1 MENQDPERTSDQ
13 PVVGVRRES
22 SGWLFRIILV
32 VLVSLLVFA
41 VVSEVK
47 ESREAARRTQCKG
60 HLGHIALALHNYH
73 DWYGGFPPAVVR
85 DSNGKPL
92 HSWRTLILPSLGYT
106 QLYERID
113 LSRPWNDPVNQ
124 NVRLTDVP
132 TYRCPTG
139 NDSIPSGY
147 TTYLAIVG
155 PDLAMDSARAKNLDE
170 ITDGTENTLVILEVS
185 PERAVPWMAP
195 DDLDIESLSRIPNED
210 HHAHV
215 AGIYGVFCNG
225 HVRLLPSNV
234 DAAQL
239 RSLAT
244 SDGSEN
250 VDGFLNSR

>member
-1 MENQDPERTSDQ
+1 M
-13 PVVGVRRES
+13 
-22 SGWLFRIILV
+22 
-32 VLVSLLVFA
+32 
-41 VVSEVK
+41 
-47 ESREAARRTQCKG
+47 
-60 HLGHIALALHNYH
+60 ALALHNYH
-73 DWYGGFPPAVVR
+73 DLYGGFPPAVVR
-85 DSNGKPL
+85 DSNGTPL
-92 HSWRTLILPSLGYT
+92 HSWRTLILPFLGHHQ
-106 QLYERID
+106 QLFEKID

-124 NVRLTDVP
+124 EVRLTNVP
-132 TYRCPTG
+132 YYRCPTG

-195 DDLDIESLSRIPNED
+195 DDLDIDSLCRVPDED
-210 HHAHV
+210 PHAHV
-215 AGIYGVFCNG
+215 AGIWGVFCDG
-225 HVRLLPSNV
+225 RVRLLQSNV